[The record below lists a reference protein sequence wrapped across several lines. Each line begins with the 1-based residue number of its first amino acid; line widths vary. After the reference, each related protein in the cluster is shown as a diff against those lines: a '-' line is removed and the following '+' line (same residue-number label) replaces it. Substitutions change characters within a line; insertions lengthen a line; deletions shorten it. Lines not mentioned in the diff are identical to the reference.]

1 MRKLKIISQLTS
13 INEFLSLSLHGK
25 TLISLVGIQQTG
37 LVEEVSISSIVIGRH
52 PAISNTKTSNR
63 NPITSFVA

>member
-52 PAISNTKTSNR
+52 PAISNTKTSNG
-63 NPITSFVA
+63 NPVTSFVE